1 MTREQVIEL
10 LKQYK
15 LAEIIAAVQAAY
27 KQGYDRGYTQGNLDA
42 VDQDD
47 IPF

>member
-1 MTREQVIEL
+1 MSREQVIEL

-15 LAEIIAAVQAAY
+15 LAEIIAAVQEAYRLGYKARAAEDV
-27 KQGYDRGYTQGNLDA
+27 YDDN
-42 VDQDD
+42 